1 MQYMLLLYN
10 DEKVW
15 ASLSDEERA
24 AIVREYFTLTDKLRA
39 QGKYVAGAPLRPT
52 ETATTV
58 RVRDG
63 ERLLTDGPFAE
74 TKEQLGG
81 YFLIDAESAEEALAW
96 AARIPAARYGCVEVR
111 PVLPVGAEVGAG
123 SE

>member
-1 MQYMLLLYN
+1 MQYMLLIYN
-10 DEKVW
+10 DERAW
-15 ASLSDEERA
+15 ADLSEHERA
-24 AIVREYFTLTDKLRA
+24 PIIREYFALTDELRA
-39 QGKYVAGAPLRPT
+39 AGAFVAGAPLQPT
-52 ETATTV
+52 QTSSTV

-63 ERLLTDGPFAE
+63 ERLVSDGPFAE

-111 PVLPVGAEVGAG
+111 AVLPVGAEVGAG